1 MSTSQDARCEDERV
15 NSVGMLW
22 RAGKQ
27 SGINEQTGNG
37 AKRRNVCHLAGG
49 ILSLQRF
56 SLKLMMKRRVNYV
69 GRRKT
74 I

>member
-1 MSTSQDARCEDERV
+1 MQGVEMKEFHSI
-15 NSVGMLW
+15 GMLW
-22 RAGKQ
+22 RAGKH

-49 ILSLQRF
+49 ILYLQRF
-56 SLKLMMKRRVNYV
+56 LLILMMKRRANYV